1 MEEGRRNVGWG
12 RRQRREMTCGR
23 REGNPGGRGGEGEGG
38 KERRGGG
45 RSGEGVEEGKEKWR
59 RVRLRGKKER
69 DKGGK
74 VKRLKKIIL

>member
-1 MEEGRRNVGWG
+1 M
-12 RRQRREMTCGR
+12 
-23 REGNPGGRGGEGEGG
+23 GGEKGTQGEGG

-45 RSGEGVEEGKEKWR
+45 RPGEGVEEGKEKWR

>member
-23 REGNPGGRGGEGEGG
+23 REGNTGGRGGEGGG
-38 KERRGGG
+38 E
-45 RSGEGVEEGKEKWR
+45 EKWR

-69 DKGGK
+69 DKGEK
-74 VKRLKKIIL
+74 VKRRGRCG